1 MTSANLTK
9 RAVDAAKARKT
20 DSYLWDRELSG
31 FGLKVT
37 PTGRKVYLVQY
48 RLGGRKGRTRRVTIG
63 QHGQITPTFAR
74 DEAKRLLGT
83 IATGRDPAAERD
95 KAKADRSVAAVCDQ
109 FMDEHVRPKL
119 KASTAEGYG
128 RVARLYVLPSL
139 GRYPIGEVK
148 RTDIAR
154 LHHEMRSKPYQANST
169 LAMLSKFFGWAEK
182 QGLRPD
188 GSNPCRHVDKY
199 PEGRRERFLSQA
211 ELSRLGAALRQAEQ
225 ERSCS
230 PWVIAAI
237 RLLTLTGARR
247 NEILSLRWEQV
258 SEEHESLLLPDSKTG
273 RKTVRLNA

>member
-1 MTSANLTK
+1 MATTHITK
-9 RAVDAAKARKT
+9 RAVDAAKPRKA
-20 DSYLWDRELSG
+20 DSYLWDDELSG

-37 PTGRKVYLVQY
+37 PAGRKVYLVQY

-95 KAKADRSVAAVCDQ
+95 RAKADKSVAATFDQ

-119 KASTAEGYG
+119 KASTAEGYQ

-139 GRYPIGEVK
+139 GRHSMGEVT
-148 RTDIAR
+148 RTEIAR

-182 QGLRPD
+182 HGLRPD
-188 GSNPCRHVDKY
+188 GSNPCRYV
-199 PEGRRERFLSQA
+199 RE
-211 ELSRLGAALRQAEQ
+211 
-225 ERSCS
+225 
-230 PWVIAAI
+230 
-237 RLLTLTGARR
+237 
-247 NEILSLRWEQV
+247 V
-258 SEEHESLLLPDSKTG
+258 SGGT
-273 RKTVRLNA
+273 A